1 VSAKELTSL
10 ILDEERLRAERR
22 DRKSWKSR
30 VSGLNEFDSEPPKP
44 ARKREPRAKTDEE
57 DLELRLAIEASKT
70 EAEEA
75 KRRAA
80 KTTTN
85 DDDDDL
91 AKAIKL
97 SKEEE
102 DLRKRELEEANA
114 NSLFDDTPAPQP
126 AAVNNTGW
134 NQGYQQQPTVDWFGN
149 VIDPQA
155 QQNTGYPTAQSGY
168 YVPQQNTS
176 FIPQQQTAFQMNG
189 GLMNNPYSQQPNG
202 MGMLGAMQS
211 QPQLSTQPQEAA
223 VQPGSNNPW
232 AGSTTAGLDVNRPM
246 ATGSN
251 NPFAANRPHSA
262 QAVHHPT
269 LNTLQEQKTTTA
281 FNPIMNFSGGSPS
294 SSIPM
299 PEPLTSSMST
309 LSSMS
314 SSQQSQLQLQQQQQQ
329 QQQQLQL
336 QMQQAKAMDPHA
348 ARLNALLA
356 ANDSGLDTFGNV
368 GDTRIPAQHTAPSA
382 FVNSAGLN
390 LGRLTGQGPG
400 AAGSANPFMAGQFTG
415 MPQTRVPPAQTG
427 PGNPFGAGRQQSGNL
442 IDL

>member
-44 ARKREPRAKTDEE
+44 ARKREPRPKTDEE
-57 DLELRLAIEASKT
+57 DLEMRLAIEASKN
-70 EAEEA
+70 EAEEEA
-75 KRRAA
+75 RRRAA
-80 KTTTN
+80 KKTDN
-85 DDDDDL
+85 DDDDL

-102 DLRKRELEEANA
+102 ELRKRELEEANA

-155 QQNTGYPTAQSGY
+155 QQNTGYPTAQTAY
-168 YVPQQNTS
+168 YVPQQNTA

-189 GLMNNPYSQQPNG
+189 GMMNNPYGQQSNG
-202 MGMLGAMQS
+202 MGMAGAMQS
-211 QPQLSTQPQEAA
+211 QPQLQTQPQESAL
-223 VQPGSNNPW
+223 QPGSNNPW
-232 AGSTTAGLDVNRPM
+232 AGSTNAGFDANRPM
-246 ATGSN
+246 STGSN
-251 NPFAANRPHSA
+251 NPFATNRPHSA
-262 QAVHHPT
+262 QALHRPT

-299 PEPLTSSMST
+299 PEPLTSSMSS
-309 LSSMS
+309 LSSLS
-314 SSQQSQLQLQQQQQQ
+314 TQQSQLLQQQH
-329 QQQQLQL
+329 QL
-336 QMQQAKAMDPHA
+336 QMQQSKPMDPHA

-368 GDTRIPAQHTAPSA
+368 GDTRIPAQHTAPGT

-390 LGRLTGQGPG
+390 LGRLTGQGGPG
-400 AAGSANPFMAGQFTG
+400 AAGGSANPFMAGQFTG

-427 PGNPFGAGRQQSGNL
+427 PAGNPFGAGRQQSGNL